1 MGDGRAARPVPRC
14 AHTICG
20 EYAVQNEL
28 TGNLRSLDGLRKEF
42 GVLASL
48 EARVA
53 EGAINPADERDTAT
67 LRDEFVRLAGRHLD
81 GAFKLAGY
89 LLGDAAEA
97 EDAMQ
102 EALARAWRAWPQM
115 REPDSVGPWLDR
127 IVANVCKTRIRKRK
141 GVRSVAFDDELEV
154 VAADP
159 FRAALARD
167 TVGRALERLSPEQR
181 VVVVLR
187 YWRDMPLEQ
196 IATRLDIPLG
206 TVKSRLYYALRLL
219 GREIDR

>member
-1 MGDGRAARPVPRC
+1 M
-14 AHTICG
+14 
-20 EYAVQNEL
+20 
-28 TGNLRSLDGLRKEF
+28 
-42 GVLASL
+42 LASL

-53 EGAINPADERDTAT
+53 EGAINPAEERDAAT
-67 LRDEFVRLAGRHLD
+67 LRDEFVRLAARHLD

-102 EALARAWRAWPQM
+102 EALARAWRAGPQM

-154 VAADP
+154 VVADP

>member
-1 MGDGRAARPVPRC
+1 M
-14 AHTICG
+14 
-20 EYAVQNEL
+20 
-28 TGNLRSLDGLRKEF
+28 
-42 GVLASL
+42 LAFL

-53 EGAINPADERDTAT
+53 EGAINPAEEREAAT
-67 LRDEFVRLAGRHLD
+67 LRDEFVRLAARHLD
-81 GAFKLAGY
+81 GAYKLAGY

-102 EALARAWRAWPQM
+102 EALTRAWRAWPRL

-141 GVRSVAFDDELEV
+141 GVRSVAFDDELR
-154 VAADP
+154 VAAPDP

-167 TVGRALERLSPEQR
+167 AVGRALERLSPEQR

-196 IATRLDIPLG
+196 IATRLDVPLG
-206 TVKSRLYYALRLL
+206 TVKSRLHYALGLL

>member
-1 MGDGRAARPVPRC
+1 
-14 AHTICG
+14 
-20 EYAVQNEL
+20 
-28 TGNLRSLDGLRKEF
+28 
-42 GVLASL
+42 
-48 EARVA
+48 
-53 EGAINPADERDTAT
+53 
-67 LRDEFVRLAGRHLD
+67 
-81 GAFKLAGY
+81 
-89 LLGDAAEA
+89 
-97 EDAMQ
+97 
-102 EALARAWRAWPQM
+102 
-115 REPDSVGPWLDR
+115 
-127 IVANVCKTRIRKRK
+127 VANVCKTRVRKRK
-141 GVRSVAFDDELEV
+141 GVRSVAFDDELGV
-154 VAADP
+154 AAADP